1 MPIGLDFL
9 VVKITFEL
17 EQNDIDRFQQ
27 ALVRARRLV
36 QTMDECDI
44 VAAAKHSLD
53 TLAIGGAPAY
63 VRRQL
68 TLVQRLLLM
77 LEDESWALPQGL
89 REDVLEALVYFSDPE
104 DLIPDDLS
112 VIGLLDDA
120 IMLELLLRRQRHVL
134 EAYDDYCAFR
144 NAQSTPGTGSAE
156 RIAAASR
163 LARRRDLLH
172 ARMIR
177 RATREAEKEAPL

>member
-1 MPIGLDFL
+1 
-9 VVKITFEL
+9 VKITFEL

-27 ALVRARRLV
+27 ALARARRLV
-36 QTMDECDI
+36 ETMDECDI
-44 VAAAKHSLD
+44 VAAAKQSLD
-53 TLAIGGAPAY
+53 TLPIGSAPAY

-68 TLVQRLLLM
+68 TLVQRLILM
-77 LEDESWALPQGL
+77 LEDESWALPQVM
-89 REDVLEALVYFSDPE
+89 REDVAEALVYFSDPE
-104 DLIPDDLS
+104 DLIPDELS

-144 NAQSTPGTGSAE
+144 NAQKDPGGGSAE
-156 RIAAASR
+156 RIATASR

-177 RATREAEKEAPL
+177 RATREAQQSPI